1 MSNLGKIVLVGKEKN
16 PRIIIAEN
24 RFLHG
29 LELIKSYDE
38 NICFKLVQDDITKI
52 NYRGR
57 KLDDCSVYLGKC
69 YNSYNLQIR
78 EIGMLKE
85 KTYYRLLRKF
95 VNYQSSQGA
104 DDASYLLVRNEVHN
118 QLIKAMDR
126 GIH

>member
-24 RFLHG
+24 RLLHG

-69 YNSYNLQIR
+69 YNNYNLTIR

-104 DDASYLLVRNEVHN
+104 DDSSYLLVRNEVHN